1 MNCFRIFR
9 LSTMARVVALFVLL
23 PVTVTHAATTTFTG
37 QSSTDWNTAANWNSA
52 VPGTGDLA
60 RVFGADAVAEVSTGS
75 ATSSYVD
82 VRQDGTLNV
91 TGGNLTFGY
100 ANNRW
105 LWAGWQTPGTVNQSG
120 GVVGTSG
127 ANVDVIVDNFGTYN
141 LTGGALDISDDLRLE
156 GNAVFNISGDSTV
169 DIGDDLRV
177 ANGSNVEFNVQLI
190 GDDAPAINVSDDL
203 VLRNTTTLNIDSTNW
218 TGGSAITL
226 FDVGD
231 RVVGEFASVTLDGV
245 AVPASQY
252 QFSSGSVIIS
262 VPESSSMPVAAWFVV
277 VLPFARL
284 ANRKRAC

>member
-1 MNCFRIFR
+1 MNCFRISR
-9 LSTMARVVALFVLL
+9 SSMMAHLAAVFVLASA
-23 PVTVTHAATTTFTG
+23 TVAPSATISFTG
-37 QSSTDWNTAANWNSA
+37 LSGTDWNTASNWNSA
-52 VPGTGDLA
+52 VPGSGDLA
-60 RVFGADAVAEVSTGS
+60 RVFGPGAIAEVSAGS
-75 ATSSYVD
+75 ASASYID

-105 LWAGWQTPGTVNQSG
+105 LWVGWQTPGTVNQSG
-120 GVVGTSG
+120 GVVGTFGS
-127 ANVDVIVDNFGTYN
+127 NVDVIVDNFGTYN
-141 LTGGALDISDDLRLE
+141 LTGGTLDISDDLRLE

-169 DIGDDLRV
+169 NIGDDLRV

-190 GDDAPAINVSDDL
+190 GDEAPAINVSDDL

-226 FDVGD
+226 FDAGD

-245 AVPASQY
+245 SVPASQY

-262 VPESSSMPVAAWFVV
+262 VPESSSMPLAAWFLVG
-277 VLPFARL
+277 LPFARL
-284 ANRKRAC
+284 ANRERTC

>member
-1 MNCFRIFR
+1 
-9 LSTMARVVALFVLL
+9 MARVAALFVFL
-23 PVTVTHAATTTFTG
+23 PVTVAHAATITFTG
-37 QSSTDWNTAANWNSA
+37 QSSTDWHMAANWNPA

-60 RVFGADAVAEVSTGS
+60 RVFGTGAVAEVSTGRAS
-75 ATSSYVD
+75 ASYID

-105 LWAGWQTPGTVNQSG
+105 LWVGWQTPGTVNQSG
-120 GVVGTSG
+120 GVVETIGS
-127 ANVDVIVDNFGTYN
+127 NVDVIVDNFGTYN
-141 LTGGALDISDDLRLE
+141 LTGGTLDISDDLRLE

-169 DIGDDLRV
+169 NIGDDLRV

-190 GDDAPAINVSDDL
+190 GDEAPAINVSDDL

-226 FDVGD
+226 FDAGD
-231 RVVGEFASVTLDGV
+231 RVIGEFARVTLDGV
-245 AVPASQY
+245 TVPASQY
-252 QFSSGSVIIS
+252 QVSSGSVIIS
-262 VPESSSMPVAAWFVV
+262 VPEPSSMPVAAWFLVG
-277 VLPFARL
+277 LPFARL